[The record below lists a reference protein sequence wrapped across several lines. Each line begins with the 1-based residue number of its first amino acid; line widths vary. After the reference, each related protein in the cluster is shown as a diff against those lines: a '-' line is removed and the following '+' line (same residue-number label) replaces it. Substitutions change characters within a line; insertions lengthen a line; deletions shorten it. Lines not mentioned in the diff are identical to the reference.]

1 MIGTDHI
8 LQFAATFGCVT
19 SKHVVA
25 MYSLSD
31 NRQVNRILARLTD
44 AGYLERSGSIRREGP
59 GKPTPV
65 YTATRSGFAKAAI
78 KPREVSSHTA
88 LTRSLLLSEMACEN
102 KDTNFSITIEDKD
115 EIFKNFGLEYPH
127 RDKWYA
133 GNLVASA
140 KSRPH
145 VFVPFTDY
153 QAAVRM
159 CKEPDRRE
167 MRAAYHIIVSTDIAD
182 KVRSLAADAINPFG
196 VYGIERDHNDWSHL
210 GRDIINSTSNSPFK
224 EFVLNQVKQAIG
236 SLKDTPEKRLKL
248 SGNIYIDDYETG
260 LIFTE

>member
-1 MIGTDHI
+1 MSSTDHA

-19 SKHVVA
+19 SKHLVSK
-25 MYSLSD
+25 YRLSD
-31 NRQVNRILARLTD
+31 NRQINRILARLTN
-44 AGYLERSGSIRREGP
+44 AGYLERSGSIRKEGP

-78 KPREVSSHTA
+78 KPREVKSHTA
-88 LTRSLLLSEMACEN
+88 LTRSVLLSDFACEN
-102 KDTNFSITIEDKD
+102 RDTDFSITIEDKD
-115 EIFKNFGLEYPH
+115 VIFKNFGLEYPH

-133 GNLVASA
+133 GNLVADENN
-140 KSRPH
+140 RPH

-167 MRAAYHIIVSTDIAD
+167 MRAVYHIIVSSDIAD
-182 KVRSLAADAINPFG
+182 KVKSLASNAINPFG
-196 VYGIERDHNDWSHL
+196 VYDIERDLNDWSAL
-210 GRDIINSTSNSPFK
+210 GKKIINSEDSSPLK
-224 EFVLNQVKQAIG
+224 EVVLNQVKHAIG
-236 SLKDTPEKRLKL
+236 KLKDNPGKRLQL
-248 SGNIYIDDYETG
+248 SGNIYIHDYDIG